1 MPRTLLRILL
11 RIMPGILLNT
21 LPKWL
26 PSTSSTRKILVTL
39 ILIISANVAN
49 ADEASFITLSST
61 TSTDNSGLLDYLIPK
76 FKAKTGI
83 EVRVI
88 AVGTGRALQLGE
100 RGDADA
106 VLVHHKPS
114 EELFVEKGFGIHRR
128 DVMYNDYVIVGP
140 NNDPANIHEVQHAAE
155 AFKLIS
161 QNKIPFVSRGDES
174 GTHKKELELW
184 MHASVDAQKHSG
196 DWYREAGAGMGA
208 TLNIANGMD
217 AYTLTDRGTWLSF
230 KNRDHLTLL
239 FENDPPLF
247 NQYGIILVN
256 PERHEHIKYQEA
268 KQFSDWLVSDK
279 GQQAINE
286 YLLHGQQLFFSNA
299 NANVQANSLINIQ
312 PTNTE
317 QEIAT
322 FETK

>member
-1 MPRTLLRILL
+1 MFRILITLLLL
-11 RIMPGILLNT
+11 M
-21 LPKWL
+21 
-26 PSTSSTRKILVTL
+26 SV
-39 ILIISANVAN
+39 SAAN
-49 ADEASFITLSST
+49 ADKEPYITLSST
-61 TSTDNSGLLDYLIPK
+61 TSTDNSGLLDYLVPM
-76 FKAKTGI
+76 FKSKTGI
-83 EVRVI
+83 DVRVI

-106 VLVHHKPS
+106 VLVHHKSS
-114 EELFVEKGFGIHRR
+114 EEKFVASGFGIDRR

-140 NNDPANIHEVQHAAE
+140 RKDPAKIKETKHAAE

-161 QNKIPFVSRGDES
+161 HNKVPFVSRGDDS

-184 MHASVDAQKHSG
+184 TLASVDAQKYSG

-230 KNRDHLTLL
+230 KNRDALTLL

-256 PERHEHIKYQEA
+256 PARHEHIKYQEA
-268 KQFSDWLVSDK
+268 KQFSDWLISRE
-279 GQQAINE
+279 GQHAIATFS
-286 YLLHGQQLFFSNA
+286 LKGQQLFFPNA
-299 NANVQANSLINIQ
+299 QR
-312 PTNTE
+312 
-317 QEIAT
+317 EIAT
-322 FETK
+322 FETE